1 MRNILVRTL
10 VVRTVLVAP
19 QQWPNKLFFLFMMSM
34 TLLRGDKSRHCV
46 STKVKFKARGEI
58 LLQTHSVRISLRHR
72 NIFGS
77 SDFSEA
83 ETKQSGFFILMA
95 WKSIFWFVI

>member
-46 STKVKFKARGEI
+46 STKVKFKA
-58 LLQTHSVRISLRHR
+58 
-72 NIFGS
+72 
-77 SDFSEA
+77 
-83 ETKQSGFFILMA
+83 
-95 WKSIFWFVI
+95 